1 MHKYPRRHEDVMRRQ
16 IENLMSDF
24 PGMSRDRQVS
34 IKEIL
39 GRYIQGE
46 IGLNEA
52 YYELLDNELI
62 AMPQR
67 CGMKPRLQEN
77 EEGLKKYIKSKLF
90 G

>member
-1 MHKYPRRHEDVMRRQ
+1 MHKYTHRYEDAMRRQ
-16 IENLMSDF
+16 IENLVSDF

-67 CGMKPRLQEN
+67 CGMKQKLQEN
-77 EEGLKKYIKSKLF
+77 EEGLKEYIKSRLS